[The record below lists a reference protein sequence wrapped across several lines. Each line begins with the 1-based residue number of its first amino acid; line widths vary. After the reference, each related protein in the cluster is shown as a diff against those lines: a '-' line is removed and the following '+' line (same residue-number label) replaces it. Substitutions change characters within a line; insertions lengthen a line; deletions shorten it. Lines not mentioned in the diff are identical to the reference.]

1 MNWATLEGNK
11 VENKAQ
17 RWGIQKCEDTM
28 ILNCEEI
35 VGTLY
40 GKGLQ
45 KANQA
50 ECRVKKVIKKKGN
63 KLYVK
68 WKGYHHSSNSW

>member
-35 VGTLY
+35 VGMLY
-40 GKGLQ
+40 GKELQ

-50 ECRVKKVIKKKGN
+50 V
-63 KLYVK
+63 
-68 WKGYHHSSNSW
+68 